1 MFAGGLVRTRVDPA
15 LASISVSSYE
25 PWIQRA
31 LFFWCPPSFLALT
44 LFLPPLL
51 CGSLS
56 SEGRH
61 LMETSHI
68 ELRVPRT
75 LRVDSASIPVCC
87 RRKPFQ

>member
-1 MFAGGLVRTRVDPA
+1 MRTRVDPA
-15 LASISVSSYE
+15 LASVSVSSYE
-25 PWIQRA
+25 PWSVYSES
-31 LFFWCPPSFLALT
+31 LVLLVSSLLSGSDT
-44 LFLPPLL
+44 LSAPLL

-56 SEGRH
+56 SEGRN